1 MRISDLSRKTGLPVA
16 TIKFYLR
23 ERLIPPGTPTGRN
36 QASYNETHLRRLRLI
51 RALTNIGKLDL
62 SSVRELLAAIEDED
76 LSLPDLYEVVNHRL
90 SPEGPELREAEGV
103 KKARVRVDEFI
114 DGLGW
119 HVDRDA
125 PGRTRL
131 AHVLAAMQRLGCEC
145 GVDFFGPY
153 AEAAERLAI
162 QELDLLP
169 PDGVGADRAAAVA
182 RTVLLEV
189 ALAAMRRMAH
199 EHYATLRFGQAATA
213 LPAREPLPVRPARE
227 ALPAREARPA
237 EPAPVAPAVRPRPA

>member
-36 QASYNETHLRRLRLI
+36 QAVYNETHLRRLRLI

-76 LSLPDLYEVVNHRL
+76 LALPDLYEVVNHTL
-90 SPEGPELREAEGV
+90 FPEGPEQREADGV
-103 KKARVRVDEFI
+103 RRARVKVDEFI
-114 DGLGW
+114 DALGW

-125 PGRTRL
+125 PGRGRL

-145 GVDFFGPY
+145 GVDFFAPY

-199 EHYATLRFGQAATA
+199 EHYATLRIGHPGTGARAAHTG
-213 LPAREPLPVRPARE
+213 
-227 ALPAREARPA
+227 
-237 EPAPVAPAVRPRPA
+237 PRPA

>member
-103 KKARVRVDEFI
+103 KRARVRVDEFI

-125 PGRTRL
+125 PGRARL

-162 QELDLLP
+162 QELELLP
-169 PDGVGADRAAAVA
+169 PDGVNADRAAAVA

-199 EHYATLRFGQAATA
+199 EHYATLRFGQPAAT
-213 LPAREPLPVRPARE
+213 LPAVPARE
-227 ALPAREARPA
+227 ALAAREPRA
-237 EPAPVAPAVRPRPA
+237 EERAPATQGGPRPA